1 MRDIRRRATSRAAS
15 ETARSDCPV
24 NPLPPEHMTA
34 EQRRHEIAS
43 LLANGLIRLRRSGQ
57 SPRAGNLA
65 RESGFEL
72 AFSGDQRVHS
82 HPVHKENTES

>member
-1 MRDIRRRATSRAAS
+1 MRDIRRKATSRVES
-15 ETARSDCPV
+15 PSVRSDCPD
-24 NPLPPEHMTA
+24 NQLPPEHMTA

-43 LLANGLIRLRRSGQ
+43 LLANGLIRLRSAH
-57 SPRAGNLA
+57 SPQPAINLA

-82 HPVHKENTES
+82 HPVNKE

>member
-1 MRDIRRRATSRAAS
+1 MRDIRRCATSRVES
-15 ETARSDCPV
+15 VTARGDCPV
-24 NPLPPEHMTA
+24 AHHPPEHMTA

-43 LLANGLIRLRRSGQ
+43 LLANGLIRLRSAH
-57 SPRAGNLA
+57 SPQPAINLA

-82 HPVHKENTES
+82 HPANKE